1 MVGLIDIA
9 PATEQVAGVT
19 VYGVS
24 LGGVARLLGR
34 FPELRRI
41 MSGVE
46 TAPDDL
52 FAMMPDALAAII
64 AEGVGTPDADGE
76 QLASR
81 LSIDLQ
87 VEFLAAIMRLTMPKG
102 VGPFVE
108 KMVGLGL
115 ALGGGAP
122 SEKAQATTSPK
133 PPKA

>member
-34 FPELRRI
+34 FPELRKI

-46 TAPDDL
+46 TAPADL
-52 FAMMPDALAAII
+52 LAMAPAAIAAII
-64 AEGVGTPDADGE
+64 AEGVGTPDEDGE
-76 QLASR
+76 RLASR

-87 VEFLAAIMRLTMPKG
+87 VEFLAAVMRLTMPKG

-108 KMVGLGL
+108 TMLGLGL

-122 SEKAQATTSPK
+122 STKAPATTSRK